1 MFTSDY
7 TNELLNK
14 QFETK
19 SLKGFG
25 VSKLADGIIAAGSVL
40 HYLNET
46 QHYQREHILGI
57 RRIEEEKY
65 VWMDR
70 FTIRNLEL
78 FHSPTDDAVT
88 LIDILDEKLI
98 LMAPFSPTELQ
109 KKLKPLKSYNLLK
122 GYRGSSEY
130 SLKKLCEAASKIS
143 YLALDFNEYI
153 NEIDINPIIILENNA
168 IAVDNVF
175 ISKN

>member
-1 MFTSDY
+1 MS
-7 TNELLNK
+7 
-14 QFETK
+14 
-19 SLKGFG
+19 G
-25 VSKLADGIIAAGSVL
+25 AGKF
-40 HYLNET
+40 NWT
-46 QHYQREHILGI
+46 
-57 RRIEEEKY
+57 
-65 VWMDR
+65 VWESS
-70 FTIRNLEL
+70 FTIPPSMAFFVFSSTNGPILAAIEL
-78 FHSPTDDAVT
+78 PSTSASHQR
-88 LIDILDEKLI
+88 LKLKTTSS
-98 LMAPFSPTELQ
+98 AFNSSPFSPTELQ

-153 NEIDINPIIILENNA
+153 NEIDINPIIILEDNA